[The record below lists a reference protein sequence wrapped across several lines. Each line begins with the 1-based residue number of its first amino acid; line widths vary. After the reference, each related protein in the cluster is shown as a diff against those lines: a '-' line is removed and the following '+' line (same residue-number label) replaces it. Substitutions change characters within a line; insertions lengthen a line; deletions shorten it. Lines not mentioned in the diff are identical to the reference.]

1 MGRDISEVT
10 MISQNDVMSFA
21 RQNGNMHYYEVNLKD
36 ESAIENLMN
45 DIIQQALK
53 NKLTS
58 QSNLTE
64 SESQSFPLMK
74 SNH

>member
-1 MGRDISEVT
+1 
-10 MISQNDVMSFA
+10 
-21 RQNGNMHYYEVNLKD
+21 MHYYEVNLKD